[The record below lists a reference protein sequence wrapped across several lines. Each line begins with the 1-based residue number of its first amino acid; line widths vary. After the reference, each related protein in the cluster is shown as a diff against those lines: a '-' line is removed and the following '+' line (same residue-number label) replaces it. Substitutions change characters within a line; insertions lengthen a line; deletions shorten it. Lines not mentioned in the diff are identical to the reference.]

1 VAEGIRV
8 GLVGYKFMGK
18 AHSNA
23 YHKVAQFF
31 NLPKPPV
38 MRAICGRSEVAVE
51 AVAERWGWESVETDY
66 RRLVAR
72 DDIDLIDIST
82 PNNTHAE
89 IAIAA
94 AKAGKHVA
102 SEKPL
107 AMNAAEARKM
117 LQAVERAGVK
127 HMVWFNY
134 RRVPAIAL
142 AKKLIDEGELG
153 RIFHVRAVYLQDWIV
168 DPKFPL
174 VWRLRQEVA
183 GSGAHGDL
191 NAHIVDLARYL
202 IGEFASVVGMSE
214 TFIKER
220 PLEAEASGLS
230 ARAATRKGKVTVD
243 DAVLFLAR
251 FRNGAIG
258 SFEATRFAIGRK
270 NGERIEINGEKGSLA
285 FNFERM
291 NELEFYSA
299 KDAPDRRGFKT
310 ILVTEPVHPY
320 ISAWWPPGH
329 IIGYEHTFVNQAA
342 DLVTGIAEDRPL
354 SPNFA
359 DGLRCQ
365 QVLDAVLDSSK
376 SGTWVKIPKE

>member
-1 VAEGIRV
+1 MAEGIRI

-23 YHKVAQFF
+23 YLNVARFF
-31 NLPKPPV
+31 NLPQPPV
-38 MRAICGRSEVAVE
+38 MKAICGRSEAAVR
-51 AVAERWGWESVETDY
+51 AVAEQWGWESVETDY
-66 RRLVAR
+66 HKLVAR
-72 DDIDLIDIST
+72 DDIDLIDIAT

-94 AKAGKHVA
+94 AKAGKHVV

-107 AMNAAEARKM
+107 AMNVAEARKM
-117 LQAVERAGVK
+117 LQAVRRAGVK

-142 AKKLIDEGELG
+142 AKKLIEEGRLG
-153 RIFHVRAVYLQDWIV
+153 RIFHIRAVYLQDWIV
-168 DPKFPL
+168 DPEFPL
-174 VWRLRQEVA
+174 VWRLRREVA

-191 NAHIVDLARYL
+191 NAHIIDLARYL
-202 IGEFASVVGMSE
+202 VGEFASVVGMSE

-220 PLEAEASGLS
+220 PLEVEAGGLS
-230 ARAATRKGKVTVD
+230 GRGGRKRGKVTVD

-258 SFEATRFAIGRK
+258 SFEATRFATGRK
-270 NGERIEINGEKGSLA
+270 NGERIEINGEKGSLV

-299 KDAPDRRGFKT
+299 EDAPGEQGFKT

-320 ISAWWPPGH
+320 MSAWWPPGH

-342 DLVTGIAEDRPL
+342 DLLTGIAEDKPL
-354 SPNFA
+354 SPDFE

-365 QVLDAVLDSSK
+365 QVLDAVLESCK
-376 SGTWVKIPKE
+376 TGRWVRIPK

>member
-1 VAEGIRV
+1 MAQGIRI

-23 YHKVAQFF
+23 YLNVARFF
-31 NLPKPPV
+31 DLPKPPV
-38 MRAICGRSEVAVE
+38 MRAICGRSRAAVR

-66 RRLVAR
+66 RKLVQR
-72 DDIDLIDIST
+72 DDIDLIDIAT
-82 PNNTHAE
+82 PNNTHAK

-94 AKAGKHVA
+94 AKAGKHVV

-107 AMNAAEARKM
+107 AMNVAEARKM
-117 LQAVERAGVK
+117 LQAVRRARVK

-142 AKKLIDEGELG
+142 AKKLIQQGELG
-153 RIFHVRAVYLQDWIV
+153 RIFHVRAIYLQDWIV

-174 VWRLRQEVA
+174 VWRLRKPIA

-191 NAHIVDLARYL
+191 NAHITDLARYL
-202 IGEFASVVGMSE
+202 VGEFESVVGMSE

-230 ARAATRKGKVTVD
+230 ARGRKSKGKVTVD

-251 FRNGAIG
+251 FRSGAIG

-291 NELEFYSA
+291 NELEVYSA
-299 KDAPDRRGFKT
+299 KDPADRQGFKT
-310 ILVTEPVHPY
+310 ILATEPVHPY

-342 DLVTGIAEDRPL
+342 DLLTGIARNRRL
-354 SPNFA
+354 SPDFE

-365 QVLDAVLDSSK
+365 QVLDAVLRSSRT
-376 SGTWVKIPKE
+376 GRWVRIPK

>member
-1 VAEGIRV
+1 MARGIRI

-23 YHKVAQFF
+23 YLNVARFF
-31 NLPKPPV
+31 DLPRPPV
-38 MRAICGRSEVAVE
+38 MKAICGRSEAAVR
-51 AVAERWGWESVETDY
+51 AVARRWGWESVETDY
-66 RRLVAR
+66 RKLVER
-72 DDIDLIDIST
+72 DDIDLIDIAT
-82 PNNTHAE
+82 PNNTHAK

-94 AKAGKHVA
+94 AKAGKHLV

-107 AMNAAEARKM
+107 AMNVAEAKKM
-117 LQAVERAGVK
+117 LQAARRARVK

-142 AKKLIDEGELG
+142 ARKLIQQGELG
-153 RIFHVRAVYLQDWIV
+153 RIFHVRVVYLQDWIV

-174 VWRLRQEVA
+174 VWRLRKPIA

-191 NAHIVDLARYL
+191 NAHIIDLARYL
-202 IGEFASVVGMSE
+202 VGEFASVVGMSE

-220 PLEAEASGLS
+220 PLEADSTGLS
-230 ARAATRKGKVTVD
+230 ARGRKKKGRVTVD
-243 DAVLFLAR
+243 DAMLFLAR
-251 FRNGAIG
+251 FRSGAIG
-258 SFEATRFAIGRK
+258 SFEATRFATGRK

-291 NELEFYSA
+291 NELEVYSA
-299 KDAPDRRGFKT
+299 KDPADRQGFKT
-310 ILVTEPVHPY
+310 ILATEPVHPY

-329 IIGYEHTFVNQAA
+329 IIGYEHTFINQAA
-342 DLVTGIAEDRPL
+342 DLLTGIAKNKPL
-354 SPNFA
+354 SPDFE

-365 QVLDAVLDSSK
+365 QVLDAVLQSCK
-376 SGTWVKIPKE
+376 TGRWVRIPK

>member
-1 VAEGIRV
+1 VAEGIRI

-23 YHKVAQFF
+23 YHRVAQFF
-31 NLPKPPV
+31 SLPKPPV
-38 MRAICGRSEVAVE
+38 MKAICGRSEVAVE
-51 AVAERWGWESVETDY
+51 AMAERWGWESVETDY

-94 AKAGKHVA
+94 AKAGKHVV

-107 AMNAAEARKM
+107 AMNAAEAKKM
-117 LQAVERAGVK
+117 LEAVQKAGVR

-142 AKKLIDEGELG
+142 AKKLIDEGALG

-174 VWRLRQEVA
+174 VWRLRREVA

-191 NAHIVDLARYL
+191 NAHIIDLARYL
-202 IGEFASVVGMSE
+202 VGEFASVVGMSE

-220 PLEAEASGLS
+220 PLEAEASGLG
-230 ARAATRKGKVTVD
+230 ARAAARKGKVTVD

-285 FNFERM
+285 FDFERM
-291 NELEFYSA
+291 NELEFYSEE
-299 KDAPDRRGFKT
+299 DPPDRRGFKT

-342 DLVTGIAEDRPL
+342 DLLTGIAQDKPL
-354 SPNFA
+354 SPDFG

-365 QVLDAVLDSSK
+365 QVLDAVLDSAK
-376 SGTWVKIPKE
+376 SGTWVKVPK

>member
-1 VAEGIRV
+1 MVEGIRV

-23 YHKVAQFF
+23 YLNVARFF
-31 NLPKPPV
+31 ELPKPPV
-38 MRAICGRSEVAVE
+38 MRALCGRSEAAVR

-66 RRLVAR
+66 RKLIQR
-72 DDIDLIDIST
+72 DDIDLIDIAT

-94 AKAGKHVA
+94 AKAGKHVV

-107 AMNAAEARKM
+107 AMDAAEARKM
-117 LQAVERAGVK
+117 LQVVRKAGVK

-142 AKKLIDEGELG
+142 AKKLIDDGELG
-153 RIFHVRAVYLQDWIV
+153 AVRHIRAVYLQDWIV
-168 DPKFPL
+168 EANFPL
-174 VWRLRQEVA
+174 VWRLQKRIA

-191 NAHIVDLARYL
+191 NAHIIDLARYL
-202 IGEFASVVGMSE
+202 VGEFSQVVGMSE

-220 PLEAEASGLS
+220 PLEEEASGLS
-230 ARAATRKGKVTVD
+230 ARGGKKKGKVTVD

-270 NGERIEINGEKGSLA
+270 NGERIEINGEKGSLV
-285 FNFERM
+285 FDFERM
-291 NELEFYSA
+291 NELQFFSGA
-299 KDAPDRRGFKT
+299 DPDYLQGFKT

-320 ISAWWPPGH
+320 MSAWWPPGH
-329 IIGYEHTFVNQAA
+329 IVGYEHTFVNQAA
-342 DLVTGIAEDRPL
+342 DLLSGIADNKPL
-354 SPNFA
+354 SPDFE

-365 QVLDAVLDSSK
+365 QVLDAVLESCKTGS
-376 SGTWVKIPKE
+376 WVRIPR

>member
-1 VAEGIRV
+1 MARGIRI

-23 YHKVAQFF
+23 YLNVGRFF
-31 NLPKPPV
+31 DLPRPPV
-38 MRAICGRSEVAVE
+38 MKAICGRSEAAVR
-51 AVAERWGWESVETDY
+51 AVARRWGWESVETDY
-66 RRLVAR
+66 RKLVER
-72 DDIDLIDIST
+72 DDIDLIDIAT
-82 PNNTHAE
+82 PNNTHAK

-94 AKAGKHVA
+94 AKAGKHLV

-107 AMNAAEARKM
+107 AMNVAEAKKM
-117 LQAVERAGVK
+117 LQAARRARVK

-142 AKKLIDEGELG
+142 ARKLIQQGELG
-153 RIFHVRAVYLQDWIV
+153 RIFHVRVVYLQDWIV

-174 VWRLRQEVA
+174 VWRLRKPIA

-191 NAHIVDLARYL
+191 NAHIIDLARYL
-202 IGEFASVVGMSE
+202 VGEFASVVGMSE

-220 PLEAEASGLS
+220 PLEAEATGLS
-230 ARAATRKGKVTVD
+230 ARGRKKKGRVTVD

-251 FRNGAIG
+251 FRSGAIG
-258 SFEATRFAIGRK
+258 SFEATRFATGRK

-291 NELEFYSA
+291 NELEVYSA
-299 KDAPDRRGFKT
+299 KDPADRQGFKT
-310 ILVTEPVHPY
+310 ILATEPVHPY

-329 IIGYEHTFVNQAA
+329 IIGYEHTFINQAA
-342 DLVTGIAEDRPL
+342 DLLTGIAKNRRL
-354 SPNFA
+354 SPDFE

-365 QVLDAVLDSSK
+365 QVLDAVLQSCK
-376 SGTWVKIPKE
+376 TGRWVRIPK

>member
-1 VAEGIRV
+1 MAEGIRI

-23 YHKVAQFF
+23 YLNVGRFF
-31 NLPKPPV
+31 DLPKPPI
-38 MRAICGRSEVAVE
+38 MKAICGRSKGAVR

-66 RRLVAR
+66 RKLIER
-72 DDIDLIDIST
+72 DDIDLIDIAT
-82 PNNTHAE
+82 PNSTHAK

-94 AKAGKHVA
+94 ARAGKHVVC
-102 SEKPL
+102 EKPL
-107 AMNAAEARKM
+107 AMDTAEARKM
-117 LQAVERAGVK
+117 LAAVRKARVK

-142 AKKLIDEGELG
+142 AKKLIKEGELG
-153 RIFHVRAVYLQDWIV
+153 RIFHVRAIYLQDWIV

-174 VWRLRQEVA
+174 VWRLRRSIA

-191 NAHIVDLARYL
+191 NAHIIDLARYL
-202 IGEFASVVGMSE
+202 VGEFASVVGMSE

-230 ARAATRKGKVTVD
+230 ARGGKRKGKVTVD

-251 FRNGAIG
+251 FRNGTLG

-291 NELEFYSA
+291 DELELYSA
-299 KDAPDRRGFKT
+299 KDAPDRQGFKT
-310 ILVTEPVHPY
+310 IMVTEPVHPY
-320 ISAWWPPGH
+320 MSAYWPPGH

-342 DLVTGIAEDRPL
+342 DLLTGIARNRRL
-354 SPNFA
+354 SPDFE

-365 QVLDAVLDSSK
+365 QVLDAVLQSAK
-376 SGTWVKIPKE
+376 RRRWVTIPK